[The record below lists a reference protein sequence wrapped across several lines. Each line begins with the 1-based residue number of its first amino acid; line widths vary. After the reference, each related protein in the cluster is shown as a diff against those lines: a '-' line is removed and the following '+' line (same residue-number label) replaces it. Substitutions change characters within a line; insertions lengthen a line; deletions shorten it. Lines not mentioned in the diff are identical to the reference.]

1 MDQGLSL
8 GGLLD
13 HEELG
18 LRLVVGE
25 DECRER
31 PVVGVHCTE
40 IRNPSRW
47 LEPGWVM
54 LTNGMR
60 LGGEED
66 EQRRLVAELDEA
78 GLTALGFG
86 LEMIH
91 DEIPAGIVEEAER
104 RGFPLFEVPFPTAFS
119 TVSAFAAGSIVSR
132 DFYVLRRIVSM
143 RDHLMNSLDAEQPER
158 ELVQRLG
165 KMLDST
171 VVLYRP
177 DGRVQMVA
185 GPGEAPK
192 QVAPAWSRGV
202 WDHLCELEP
211 GLQSFEHDDLK
222 VVSAPVETE
231 GRSRFWLVVATRQAY
246 TFEYLTRPMVEA
258 AVRLQAVIASAK
270 RITSAEER
278 AQQALL
284 IEEIEVAGLAEAE
297 GLARRAAALGLDFS
311 GPAVAFQVAARGS
324 GAEVDARALA
334 AEVERRCAS
343 AHVPL
348 LLAERGGRLVC
359 MAQVEVAE
367 LAPLVTGLDAAG
379 TVVVGVGRPAGSIPE
394 LGCSAADAALAVEQL
409 RGRSEGEVLHFDDL
423 ELTTWLMT
431 HPETT
436 AVAAKVEATLGEL
449 KRKPQLYETLRC
461 YLELDLDVIAAA
473 KALSLHPNSLR
484 YRLTKI
490 EEILGASLRKPATIS
505 NLYLAITL
513 DSLWPEHEAAGA
525 VRAGASGRGRGRL
538 GSSGGELRA
547 DSC

>member
-1 MDQGLSL
+1 MVDQGLSL

-13 HEELG
+13 QEELG

-25 DECRER
+25 QECRER

-40 IRNPSRW
+40 IPNPSRW
-47 LEPGWVM
+47 LDPGWVM

-60 LGGEED
+60 LGGEEA

-91 DEIPAGIVEEAER
+91 DEIPAGIVDEARR

-119 TVSAFAAGSIVSR
+119 TVSAFAAGSMLSR
-132 DFYVLRRIVSM
+132 DFYVLRRIASM
-143 RDHLMNSLDAEQPER
+143 RDHLMDSLDAEQPDR
-158 ELVQRLG
+158 ELVGRLA

-177 DGRVQMVA
+177 DGRVEMAA
-185 GPGEAPK
+185 GPGEASK
-192 QVAPAWSRGV
+192 DTAPAWSRGV
-202 WDHLCELEP
+202 WEQVCERQP

-222 VVSAPVETE
+222 VVSAPVDAD
-231 GRSRFWLVVATRQAY
+231 GRPRFWIVVATRQTY

-258 AVRLQAVIASAK
+258 AVRLQAVVATAK

-278 AQQALL
+278 AQQTQL
-284 IEEIEVAGLAEAE
+284 IEQVAVAGLAEAE
-297 GLARRAAALGLDFS
+297 GLSRRAAALGLDFS
-311 GPAVAFQVAARGS
+311 CPALAFQVGGREAGEEA
-324 GAEVDARALA
+324 DLRAVA
-334 AEVERRCAS
+334 AEVERRFAR
-343 AHVPL
+343 AHLPL
-348 LLAERGGRLVC
+348 LLAERGERLLC
-359 MAQVEVAE
+359 MAQIGVADLDRLVE
-367 LAPLVTGLDAAG
+367 GLGAA
-379 TVVVGVGRPAGSIPE
+379 VVVGVGRPAGSILE

-409 RGRSEGEVLHFDDL
+409 RGQSGGSVLHFEDL

-436 AVAAKVEATLGEL
+436 AVAAKVQQTLSEL
-449 KRKPQLYETLRC
+449 KRKPQLFETLCC
-461 YLELDLDVIAAA
+461 YLSLDLDVIAAA
-473 KALSLHPNSLR
+473 KALNLHPNSLR

-513 DSLWPEHEAAGA
+513 DSL
-525 VRAGASGRGRGRL
+525 
-538 GSSGGELRA
+538 GGESA
-547 DSC
+547 DSADAEGQSRRLAG